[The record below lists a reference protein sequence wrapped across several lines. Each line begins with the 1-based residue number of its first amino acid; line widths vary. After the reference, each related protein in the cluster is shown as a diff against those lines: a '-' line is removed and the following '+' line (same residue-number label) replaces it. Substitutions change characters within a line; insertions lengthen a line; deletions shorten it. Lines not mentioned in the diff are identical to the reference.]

1 MLEKINKTGDIRSI
15 DPKQYPEL
23 AREIRQFLIKK
34 VSENGG
40 HLASNLGVVE
50 LTIAMHAV
58 FDFEKDKVIWDVGH
72 QSYVHKILT
81 GRKEGFDR
89 LRKFHGMSGFPKREE
104 SVTDC
109 FDTGHSS
116 ASVSAGLGMAT
127 ARDLCGDDYSVI
139 SVIGDGAATGG
150 MFYEALNNA
159 GRLKSNYIIV
169 LNDNEMS
176 IAPNLS
182 GMAVY
187 LSSLRTATSYNDLKE
202 QVKTRLRKM
211 PKLGDPLIQGIGSMK
226 DSVKQLFIPEMM
238 FENLGITYLG
248 PIDGHNTQQLIRT
261 FKEAKRMKK
270 AVLIHVVTTKG
281 KGYLPAERHPD
292 RFHGIGPFDPKN
304 GKVEECREAS
314 WTDVFSAALMK
325 EAEANT
331 RLTAITAAMPQ
342 GAGLSPFAMKWPERY
357 FDVGIAEE
365 HAVTFAAGQAAC
377 GLIPVVAIYSS
388 FLQRSYDQILQDVC
402 LQNLHVIFAVDRAG
416 LVGADGPTHQGL
428 FDLGFLSQ
436 MPNMTVIAP
445 KNGRE
450 LADALHYAVYN
461 ADGPVAIRYGRGACP
476 TEFSDIE
483 KTFADCRSEKLIP
496 GRDATI
502 FAVGGM
508 NALAGQTCDILE
520 ETYGINCRL
529 INARFVKP
537 LDTWSL
543 EKYAHRGPVI
553 TIEENEKIG
562 GYGERAAAYLAEH
575 MPSAKIRIIAVDD
588 RFVEQGSPEELRT
601 ELGMNPEQMAAEIAE
616 FVRRTAKK
624 YTESKNV

>member
-1 MLEKINKTGDIRSI
+1 MLEKINSIEDFKSI
-15 DPKQYPEL
+15 DPKDYDEL
-23 AREIRQFLIKK
+23 AKDIRRFLVEK
-34 VSENGG
+34 VSKNGG

-50 LTIAMHAV
+50 LTMAMHHV

-81 GRKEGFDR
+81 GRKEGFDA
-89 LRKFHGMSGFPKREE
+89 LRQFHGMSGFPKREE
-104 SVTDC
+104 SITDS

-127 ARDLCGDDYSVI
+127 ARDLMGEDYSVI

-159 GRLKSNYIIV
+159 GSLKSNYMIV

-176 IAPNLS
+176 IAPNMS

-261 FKEAKRMKK
+261 FKEARKMKK
-270 AVLIHVVTTKG
+270 TVLIHVVTMKG
-281 KGYLPAERHPD
+281 KGYRIAERMPD
-292 RFHGIGPFDPKN
+292 KYHGIGPFDPKT
-304 GKVEECREAS
+304 GKEKCSGSEKS
-314 WTDVFSAALMK
+314 WTDVFSDALMQ
-325 EAEANT
+325 EASNNQKI
-331 RLTAITAAMPQ
+331 TAITAAMPQ
-342 GAGLSPFAMKWPERY
+342 GTGLTPFALQYPERY

-365 HAVTFAAGQAAC
+365 HAVTFAAGQAAM
-377 GLIPVVAIYSS
+377 GLVPVVAIYSS
-388 FLQRSYDQILQDVC
+388 FLQRAYDQILQDVC
-402 LQNLHVIFAVDRAG
+402 LQNLHVIFAVDRSG

-428 FDLGFLSQ
+428 FDQAYLSQ

-450 LADALHYAVYN
+450 LIDALHYAIYEL
-461 ADGPVAIRYGRGACP
+461 DGPVAIRYGRGSCP
-476 TEFSDIE
+476 KEFSDIE
-483 KTFADCRSEKLIP
+483 KTFADQRSEKLIP

-502 FAVGGM
+502 FAVGNM
-508 NALAGQTCDILE
+508 NAVAGKACDILE
-520 ETYGINCRL
+520 EEYGLSVRL

-537 LDTWSL
+537 IDTWSL

-553 TIEENEKIG
+553 FVEENEKIG
-562 GYGERAAAYLAEH
+562 GYGERSAAYLAEK
-575 MPSAKIRIIAVDD
+575 MPSSKVKILAIDD
-588 RFVEQGSPEELRT
+588 RFVEQGSPDELRR
-601 ELGMNPEQMAAEIAE
+601 ELHLDAEGIAEEIAE
-616 FVRRTAKK
+616 FIRKK
-624 YTESKNV
+624 